1 MSHSLL
7 LAKVKTSTFFITAK
21 KFVKLNNPGRSVIS
35 SIKCHKCRISDFVDH
50 YLHLAVVKLKAYVKD
65 TTDFIEKMK
74 PLIA

>member
-7 LAKVKTSTFFITAK
+7 LAKQETPTFFITAK
-21 KFVKLNNPGRSVIS
+21 KFVKMHNPGRPVIS
-35 SIKCHKCRISDFVDH
+35 SIKYHICRISDLVDH

-74 PLIA
+74 PLIP